1 MQALNASA
9 SQANRMGADMLETR
23 KGELPHVMPPA
34 VPPNTNAMGQQVNPH
49 MGPGQMGPGQMGPG
63 QMGPGQMGP
72 GQMGPGMSY
81 PMMPP
86 AGTPNPNP
94 GLRPITPGHGAPVGP
109 QPLGPMTPQPYG
121 SQMTPYPHMSQGQGM
136 GAPMMTYPQAS
147 PALYGE
153 TLRTREPRSTRW
165 IWWLVGLLVL
175 GGIAGAAVALLMNR

>member
-23 KGELPHVMPPA
+23 KGEMPHVMPPA
-34 VPPNTNAMGQQVNPH
+34 VPPGTNAMGQQVNP
-49 MGPGQMGPGQMGPG
+49 GQF
-63 QMGPGQMGP
+63 GP

-109 QPLGPMTPQPYG
+109 QPLGPMTPHQYG
-121 SQMTPYPHMSQGQGM
+121 SQMTPNPYSAQMSQGQGM